1 MDYWVSSSH
10 LSNVDHSM
18 MNEMRMYGRPLLDPQ
33 RVSPSAMP
41 RSFFARMPP
50 SPPTELI
57 DDAEHPELDID
68 TDEEEE
74 SDDVDEDPQFGYFR
88 TPNSMHG
95 EHRHQSN
102 PLSSPDVQLSP
113 SAHARQLVLAASS
126 PFAATPS
133 ARAREILQARTQ
145 LDAQRRQ
152 LRVAQSQPGPGQ
164 PLLNSPRSPASPNG
178 PTLALRLPSHLRTE
192 EKTHLQAGDVVYW
205 NHLIRAGEAPN
216 IRDVPQA
223 RQPKRSITFD
233 R

>member
-1 MDYWVSSSH
+1 
-10 LSNVDHSM
+10 

-33 RVSPSAMP
+33 RVSPSSMP
-41 RSFFARMPP
+41 RSFFTQMSP
-50 SPPTELI
+50 SPSSELI

-74 SDDVDEDPQFGYFR
+74 ADDANEDPEFEYFR
-88 TPNSMHG
+88 TANSMHR
-95 EHRHQSN
+95 EHSHPSN
-102 PLSSPDVQLSP
+102 PLDSPDAQLSP
-113 SAHARQLVLAASS
+113 SAHARQLMLAASS

-152 LRVAQSQPGPGQ
+152 LRVAQSQPGSGY
-164 PLLNSPRSPASPNG
+164 PLQIPPRSPATPNG
-178 PTLALRLPSHLRTE
+178 PTLTLRLPSHLRTE
-192 EKTHLQAGDVVYW
+192 EETQLQAGDVVHW

-216 IRDVPQA
+216 IQDVPQA
-223 RQPKRSITFD
+223 RQPRRAITFD